1 MRIRVWG
8 CRGSLASPGPETVR
22 YGGNTSSVEVRLQD
36 GTLII
41 LDAGTGIR
49 ALGRHIAGLTAG
61 SVPPSAPSG
70 IPGPLSNLAPQE
82 PIKKINLFLSHLH
95 LDHVEGI
102 GFFSALWNPDVE
114 LHVWGPPSPLR
125 SLQDRIATLMS
136 PPLFPVHLADVP
148 CRPIYH
154 DVPDEEMQLGS
165 ATVYVQPV
173 AHRGS
178 TVGFRIEENGRSFAY
193 IPDHEPALGVDLEKV
208 EPEWVSGFSI
218 AQGADVLFHDSQYTE
233 EEYPN
238 HRAWGHSSIAHTVTF
253 GQMTK
258 ASNVVL
264 FHHDPAHSDEQLE
277 QHLKRAHEL
286 WGTGT
291 KPELAYEGM
300 EIELNGTPA
309 KRTKPAGP

>member
-1 MRIRVWG
+1 MKVRVWG
-8 CRGSLASPGPETVR
+8 CRGSLASPGPDTVR
-22 YGGNTSSVEVRLQD
+22 YGGNTSSVEVRLAD

-49 ALGRHIAGLTAG
+49 ELGRHIAR
-61 SVPPSAPSG
+61 S
-70 IPGPLSNLAPQE
+70 E
-82 PIKKINLFLSHLH
+82 PVKKINLFLSHLH

-154 DVPDEEMQLGS
+154 DVPDEELQIGD

-178 TVGFRIEENGRSFAY
+178 TVGYRIEENGRSFAY
-193 IPDHEPALGVDLEKV
+193 IPDHEPALGVDLERV

-233 EEYPN
+233 DEYPD

-253 GQMTK
+253 GQMSK

-277 QHLKRAHEL
+277 THLKRATEL
-286 WGTGT
+286 WGSNNSA
-291 KPELAYEGM
+291 PVLAYEGM
-300 EIELNGTPA
+300 EIELNGTKPS
-309 KRTKPAGP
+309 KPAGP